1 MPFVLSVVDLRTVKS
16 ASRTIEAKEAPTLDS
31 AKVGQDSRSLSA
43 GDILFQEGEPRTCTF
58 RVEAGGLC
66 VYKTLPDGSRDVL
79 EFAFSGDLVGLGYH
93 DSHVSTAQATT
104 QTSVS
109 CLPLAASEPVN
120 DEALRA
126 KAEVGASVDREVALL
141 RDALVHNSE
150 PPPSERIAALFV
162 TLSRCNGY
170 EGRAADIIT
179 DSLKC
184 GVVAGYLNMSLDVL
198 ASELA
203 ELESQGLI
211 ESAAS
216 GLRLKDLP
224 ALEKLADG
232 IS

>member
-1 MPFVLSVVDLRTVKS
+1 
-16 ASRTIEAKEAPTLDS
+16 
-31 AKVGQDSRSLSA
+31 
-43 GDILFQEGEPRTCTF
+43 
-58 RVEAGGLC
+58 
-66 VYKTLPDGSRDVL
+66 
-79 EFAFSGDLVGLGYH
+79 
-93 DSHVSTAQATT
+93 
-104 QTSVS
+104 
-109 CLPLAASEPVN
+109 LAASEPVN

-198 ASELA
+198 AGELA